1 MVYCRKC
8 GAEISEDAKQCPKCG
23 AETKEKPGCFMLVVG
38 PSLIVLGLTTLFG
51 VVGTIVGLVI
61 AAVVFLIYA
70 VNK

>member
-1 MVYCRKC
+1 MAYCRKC
-8 GAEISEDAKQCPKCG
+8 GTEVPEDAKLCSKCG
-23 AETKEKPGCFMLVVG
+23 AELAEKPGCFMLAMG
-38 PSLIVLGLTTLFG
+38 PTLIVLGLTTLFG